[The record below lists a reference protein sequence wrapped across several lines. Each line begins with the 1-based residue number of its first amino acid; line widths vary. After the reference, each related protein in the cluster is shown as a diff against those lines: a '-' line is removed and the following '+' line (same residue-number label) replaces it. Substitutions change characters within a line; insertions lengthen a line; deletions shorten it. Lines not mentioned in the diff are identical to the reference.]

1 MHTILS
7 WFNQYIKKV
16 CSEIDEARMKS
27 IYGDKP
33 GEYRPRTLKEFQKDN
48 PEADEETIKCLY
60 GYELECWD
68 LKKPDH

>member
-1 MHTILS
+1 
-7 WFNQYIKKV
+7 
-16 CSEIDEARMKS
+16 MKS